1 VAVATAPRALVA
13 ALQAER
19 DLATTTLIGF
29 ENAIALPVADTAQ
42 ARRGTDAAIADF
54 QELVAASPD
63 RAAYQPAL
71 DALVGLR
78 ELRSDIDADSG
89 PRDLTNVDA
98 SHDIFDRY
106 AGIALGLLDAQ
117 QAFAETIGDPD
128 VQAGAAAYGSGLELE
143 EQTAQLARMAVLA
156 AVSPGTESVRELS
169 RLHTEVR
176 QGLDALLAETAGTP
190 YEEAAVTVVGQVE
203 EAGLLESTGA
213 VLGGSADVS
222 TILASVDLTE
232 GQGWSAFLDRVE
244 DILAAES

>member
-1 VAVATAPRALVA
+1 MSDTRAGPGAEAFTLVYRTERNRLRRVAYLMTGQAAVA
-13 ALQAER
+13 E
-19 DLATTTLIGF
+19 
-29 ENAIALPVADTAQ
+29 
-42 ARRGTDAAIADF
+42 
-54 QELVAASPD
+54 ELVHDAFVRLHQRWDAVD
-63 RAAYQPAL
+63 VPA
-71 DALVGLR
+71 
-78 ELRSDIDADSG
+78 ADSG

-98 SHDIFDRY
+98 AQDIFDRY

-117 QAFAETIGDPD
+117 QAFADRIGDPD
-128 VQAGAAAYGSGLELE
+128 VQAGAAAYGSGLQLDQ
-143 EQTAQLARMAVLA
+143 QTAQLARMAVLA

-190 YEEAAVTVVGQVE
+190 YEEAAVTVVGQLE

-222 TILASVDLTE
+222 TILASVDLTD
-232 GQGWSAFLDRVE
+232 GQGWPAFLDRVE